1 MMKHFR
7 SLLLLG
13 MLMGMVSPLTAEDAV
28 PYGSSIQWELKVP
41 MRDGTKLAAV
51 VYRPR
56 SQKEPLPV
64 ILTLTP
70 YTSRSTYSRGRYFS
84 EQGYVFV
91 SVDTRGR
98 GNSEGEFDPFMKDG
112 QDGYDLVEWLAKQS
126 WCNGKVGMWGGSYLG
141 FTQWATA
148 KEFPPHLATIV
159 PVASPYLFKD
169 FPTNKGIDSPFN
181 AQWLTFT
188 YGQTDQQQAFG
199 DDSHWS
205 ATVQDFK
212 ESGLPFRQIDRFAGI
227 PSEPFQRWLN
237 HPMSDSYWAST
248 VPNISAYQ
256 RFNIPILTITGHYDD
271 DQNSALTYFRD
282 HERNGTAASKLKHFV
297 VIGPWD
303 HSGTRTPTR
312 EYEGVDLG
320 PGALVDLNALHKAW
334 YDWTLKGGSKPD
346 FLKARVACYVVG
358 PNEWTYANGLGELTT
373 RTQTL
378 FLHSNGRMDSALST
392 QEPSSRIQHDPADQR
407 PNQLEGLHSKTGK
420 LTLPNAALISFG
432 RQFFDQSLVF
442 TTEPFLESVILSGN
456 PRFTAWVCMDVP
468 DEDFFA
474 ALFEVLP
481 DGSVVQLSQDV
492 LRARYR
498 DSITTE
504 KLVFPGEPTR
514 LEFRDFPFFARR
526 IGKGSRLK
534 LVFGSITTPWAQ
546 MNCHTGKVVADEMPK
561 DARVAHIELRHDTDH
576 ASVLTLPFG
585 PKIGA
590 IPVPLPRNP

>member
-1 MMKHFR
+1 MKIGSDYASPEEDRMMKPIKTF
-7 SLLLLG
+7 LLLG
-13 MLMGMVSPLTAEDAV
+13 ALMAMAEPLTAVEAASS
-28 PYGSSIQWELKVP
+28 GSSIQWDMKVP
-41 MRDGTKLAAV
+41 MRDGTKLAAI
-51 VYRPR
+51 VYKPR
-56 SQKEPLPV
+56 SQKGPLPV

-98 GNSEGEFDPFMKDG
+98 GNSEGQFDPFMKDG

-169 FPTNKGIDSPFN
+169 FPTNKGIDSPYN

-188 YGQTDQQQAFG
+188 YGHTDQQQAYG

-205 ATVQDFK
+205 ATIQAFQG
-212 ESGLPFRQIDRFAGI
+212 SGLPFCKIDQFTGI
-227 PSEPFQRWLN
+227 PSEPFQRWLK
-237 HPMSDSYWAST
+237 HPMSDSYWAGT
-248 VPNISAYQ
+248 VPSPSAYQ
-256 RFNIPILTITGHYDD
+256 RFDIPILTITGHYDD
-271 DQNSALTYFRD
+271 DQNSAMAYFRE
-282 HERNGTAASKLKHFV
+282 HERLGRDSAKLKHFL

-334 YDWTLKGGSKPD
+334 YDWTLKNGPKPD
-346 FLKARVACYVVG
+346 FLKARIACYVVG
-358 PNEWTYANGLGELTT
+358 PNEWLYANGLGELTT

-378 FLHSNGRMDSALST
+378 LLHSNGRMDSTKAS
-392 QEPSSRIQHDPADQR
+392 QEPSSRIQHDPADQC
-407 PNQLEGLHSKTGK
+407 PNQLEGFQSKAGK

-442 TTEPFLESVILSGN
+442 TTEPFTGPVTLSGN
-456 PRFTAWVCMDVP
+456 PYFTAWVRMDVP

-481 DGSVVQLSQDV
+481 DGNVVQLSQDV

-498 DSITTE
+498 ESITAE
-504 KLVFPGEPTR
+504 KLVSPGEPTR
-514 LEFRDFPFFARR
+514 LEFKDMPFFARR

-534 LVFGSITTPWAQ
+534 LVFGAINTPWAQ
-546 MNCHTGKVVADEMPK
+546 TNFHTGKVVADEMPR
-561 DARVAHIELRHDTDH
+561 DACVAHIELLHDTEH
-576 ASVLTLPFG
+576 AS
-585 PKIGA
+585 A
-590 IPVPLPRNP
+590 